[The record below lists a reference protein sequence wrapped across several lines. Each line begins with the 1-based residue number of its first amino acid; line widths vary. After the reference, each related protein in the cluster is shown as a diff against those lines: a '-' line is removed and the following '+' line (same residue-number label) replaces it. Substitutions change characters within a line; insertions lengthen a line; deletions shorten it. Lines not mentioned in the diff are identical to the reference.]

1 MNSEELANQVTDCV
15 ESLRARIMGTGDEQ
29 YSRGDV
35 QAIELKS
42 NEQLLIEAIEEI
54 DDLLVYAAVLRSRFA
69 CLHDKI
75 KNNE

>member
-42 NEQLLIEAIEEI
+42 NEQLIQETLEELEDAIAYLAVI
-54 DDLLVYAAVLRSRFA
+54 HARLSVLRT
-69 CLHDKI
+69 L
-75 KNNE
+75 